1 MVNKNPQAR
10 VKEAA
15 LQLFSDQG
23 YFNTSV
29 PDIVKASGVST
40 GSIYHHFG
48 DKEGIAKALFDSVV
62 ERMEIAIDE
71 IQKEHET
78 AREQCKHIIVLL
90 FSITEEEPELMRYM
104 LHAKHKEFL
113 PDVAPIC
120 SSSPFRKMRNIVSMG
135 MINKEVQSMDE
146 TVAAASVFGGAI
158 RLIQMRLDEVIKKP
172 LPLYFDDIWLCAWRS
187 IAA

>member
-1 MVNKNPQAR
+1 MNNKDSQ
-10 VKEAA
+10 VKVKNAA
-15 LQLFSDQG
+15 LQLFAAQG

-48 DKEGIAKALFDSVV
+48 DKEGVAKALFDSVV
-62 ERMEIAIDE
+62 ERMEIAIE
-71 IQKEHET
+71 QIQKAHET
-78 AREQCKHIIVLL
+78 AEEQCKQIIILL
-90 FSITEEEPELMRYM
+90 FDITEKEPELMRYM

-113 PDVAPIC
+113 PDIAPIC
-120 SSSPFRKMRNIVSMG
+120 SSSPFRKMRSIVSMG
-135 MINKEVQSMDE
+135 MVNNEVLKLDE

-158 RLIQMRLDEVIKKP
+158 RLIQMRLDGVIEKP
-172 LPLYFDDIWLCAWRS
+172 LQSYFDEVWYCAWRS

>member
-1 MVNKNPQAR
+1 MVNENPQAR
-10 VKEAA
+10 VKQAA

-48 DKEGIAKALFDSVV
+48 DKKGVAKALFDSVV
-62 ERMEIAIDE
+62 ERMEVAIDE

-78 AREQCKHIIVLL
+78 AREQCKEIIVLL
-90 FSITEEEPELMRYM
+90 FDITEEEPELMRYM

-120 SSSPFRKMRNIVSMG
+120 SSSPFVKMRSIVSMG
-135 MINKEVQSMDE
+135 MSSNEVQTMDE

-158 RLIQMRLDEVIKKP
+158 RLIQMRLDGVIEKT
-172 LPLYFDDIWLCAWRS
+172 LQSYFDEVWACAWRS
-187 IAA
+187 VKL